1 MTFIL
6 HIRILYK
13 WYNLST
19 NFFHMFFSPYKV
31 ILFELCSILNKYFFL
46 YIIQTLIHN
55 VFESISFRKFTFLW
69 VIWYMFVG
77 FWFVCFKLHMSCFF
91 FFFLGLEWKIRNWLI
106 EQHIPF
112 LGFFYAKVNS
122 HIFRYL
128 DVCFIYILPVL
139 LFITCLS

>member
-1 MTFIL
+1 M
-6 HIRILYK
+6 
-13 WYNLST
+13 ST
-19 NFFHMFFSPYKV
+19 NFFPMVFSPYKV

-77 FWFVCFKLHMSCFF
+77 FWFVHDIDLCVLSYIWAHFFF

-128 DVCFIYILPVL
+128 AGMFYLHLTRFVVYNMFKLKEVKLEP
-139 LFITCLS
+139 